1 MEDLLNSGISLPD
14 SSTEGFMKWAKHVNG
29 GEEDNVT
36 PNPPPPLPPTPDP
49 NQRVPTPKP
58 RITGNENYLLQDN
71 YLSEFSTDNEKD
83 LVRSNLGVYS
93 KSETLSADEVTK
105 AIEQV
110 INSYIVN
117 YPTNKK
123 LEEVKSQL
131 LEILNGNEYVKGDG
145 SIPFTKPPKQLLT
158 PTDELELA
166 NKKYVDGLMKAHREE
181 TDPHNIGYKVRTLT
195 EDCVKRHDVYTRH
208 EVYNKSEINIQ
219 LLHYVRQDGTTPFS
233 RPQVG
238 KDPLLPE
245 HLATAGYV
253 QRLLDSHRG
262 EFDPH
267 GFTTI
272 LENRLR
278 NFYSKSETYSK
289 QHTYSK
295 AEIDSLLENRTRRI
309 VDQAI
314 RDHILRDGNLRD
326 MRAEILDKLKEYVK
340 TDGSRAFTEPQEGV
354 PATSLN
360 HLATLQQV
368 LEFTNNVETSVSRVE
383 DNLIRFSRWKTSGPV
398 NATVG
403 LVQEGTTLKDNM
415 TLQMVC
421 DAIFYGGRQ
430 GIEAPKYIINEYVVQ
445 VSIYVRKLELIDN
458 IKLYKDDT
466 LIGTYT
472 KDDIHLTEEINNL
485 GKFMNITINNLSNIN
500 KDIHW
505 KAVYTF
511 TDSTTFTSTATSKF
525 IYMSFFGLMPYWWN
539 VQEDV
544 TWDSLST
551 LITNG
556 YQSQFVL
563 VTGKDAKGIEA
574 QFNYSGSDKKSLIL
588 AVPDEYPD
596 LVAMTNKIQKV
607 GPEAF
612 AVWKQPLYPVA
623 NAPSVLYKIYVFN
636 QSLVRL
642 QDKIRV
648 YFTRENILDNE

>member
-14 SSTEGFMKWAKHVNG
+14 PSTEGFMKWARHANG
-29 GEEDNVT
+29 SGEDDIT
-36 PNPPPPLPPTPDP
+36 TNPPPPLPPTPDP
-49 NQRVPTPKP
+49 NQRVPSPTPK
-58 RITGNENYLLQDN
+58 ITGNENYLLQDN

-83 LVRSNLGVYS
+83 LARNNLGVYA
-93 KSETLSADEVTK
+93 KSETMTVSEISQ

-110 INSYIVN
+110 INAHIAN
-117 YPTNKK
+117 YPTNSK
-123 LEEVKSQL
+123 LEEVKNQL
-131 LEILNGNEYVKGDG
+131 LQSINGNQYVKSDG
-145 SIPFTKPPKQLLT
+145 SVPFTTPQKQLVLPIQDLDLT
-158 PTDELELA
+158 
-166 NKKYVDGLMKAHREE
+166 NKRYVDSLLDSHLSSV
-181 TDPHNIGYKVRTLT
+181 DPHKTMTRVMALLQDYVRVG
-195 EDCVKRHDVYTRH
+195 EFYR
-208 EVYNKSEINIQ
+208 KSELFNKAEIGV
-219 LLHYVRQDGTTPFS
+219 LLQSYVRQDGTTPFK

-238 KDPLLPE
+238 KEPTVPE

-314 RDHILRDGNLRD
+314 RDQILRDGNLRD
-326 MRAEILDKLKEYVK
+326 VKAEILDKLKEYVK

-368 LEFTNNVETSVSRVE
+368 LEFTNSVSDSVDKVE
-383 DNLIRFSRWKTSGPV
+383 DNLNRLSRWKTSGPV

-403 LVQEGTTLKDNM
+403 LVPEGTTLKDNM

-430 GIEAPKYIINEYVVQ
+430 GIEAPEYITDRYGVT

-472 KDDIHLTEEINNL
+472 KDDIHLTEEINGL
-485 GKFMNITINNLSNIN
+485 GKYMNITIPDLGNVN

-525 IYMSFFGLMPYWWN
+525 IYKSFFGLIPYWWN

-551 LITNG
+551 LTTNS
-556 YQSQFVL
+556 YQSQLVL
-563 VTGKDAKGIEA
+563 VTGKDAKGIEV
-574 QFNYSGSDKKSLIL
+574 QFDYSGSDKKSLIL